1 MRWPVVFEEYRN
13 AAHLKRQG
21 DYASLRVTLNTRLAE
36 TFTARVELMSD
47 PEALMARRERYGCE
61 VPDSFRVIVAAVD
74 TQASWLEW
82 LVCGIAP
89 QSELFL
95 LDRDQINGRIETSAE
110 DVYAR
115 LDAEVLNRRWKRS
128 DGKLMPLFRC
138 FQDAAGALGAKVPV
152 ESVPQ
157 LQDKLRLRRGV
168 QNRPIEL

>member
-1 MRWPVVFEEYRN
+1 M
-13 AAHLKRQG
+13 HLKRQG

-110 DVYAR
+110 DVYASSTPR
-115 LDAEVLNRRWKRS
+115 
-128 DGKLMPLFRC
+128 F
-138 FQDAAGALGAKVPV
+138 
-152 ESVPQ
+152 
-157 LQDKLRLRRGV
+157 
-168 QNRPIEL
+168 